1 MSTQDISPAADHMSQ
16 TENPSASPRKPEILA
31 PAGDAPS
38 FLAALA
44 AGADAIYLGLKHFS
58 ARMQAEN
65 FGLTELSRLTD
76 LAHAENARVYVAMNT
91 LVKPGE
97 SAAAYR
103 LAARLARQVRP
114 DGLIIQDL
122 AMLDLARQA
131 GFEGGLFLSTL
142 ANLTHPEALLQARA
156 LGADRVILPRELSI
170 DEIRRMGEAC
180 PDGLD
185 LECFIHGALCYC
197 VSGRCYWSSYMGG
210 KSGLRGRCVQPCR
223 RIYRQGGAAAQALF
237 RNAENEEREAV
248 RRDGKNA
255 RTSRDGRSVRE
266 ARPFELEGK
275 TARRAPRPPRG
286 KEHSGR
292 FFSCLDLSLDVL
304 AKTLLDIPHLVSWKI
319 EGRKKGPHYV
329 YHVVTAYRM
338 LRDNVGD
345 PKARKTAEEIL
356 EMALGRPG
364 SRARFLPQKN
374 NVPTTPD
381 GQTSS
386 GLLAGKIRVEPDG
399 RLVLKP
405 HFELLPQDYLRVGV
419 EDERWHATLPV
430 TRRIPKAGSLILRL
444 PKHKTP
450 KAGTPVFLID
460 RREPE
465 LMQLLKAWQA
475 RLEVLPGRPSTA
487 VDSAPRLPSA
497 VKSRARADMLL
508 RATLPQGRETRGSR
522 NQLLAL
528 WLSPRSAEISR
539 TVAPRVAWWLPPVVW
554 PEEEDGLRRM
564 IARLWR
570 DGARHFVCNAPWQRG
585 FFPAE
590 LPEDA
595 DLLAGP
601 FCNAANAPA
610 LGVLAGM
617 GFAGAFVSPELARE
631 DLLALPGQ
639 SPLPLG
645 MVLSGFWPVGLSRFG
660 LLGVKANEPFMSPK
674 GEVFWA
680 RQYGGNIWLYPGW
693 PLDLTAKRQELT
705 AAGYGFFVHI
715 QENPPAGLPE
725 ARRQGLFNWD
735 GALL

>member
-1 MSTQDISPAADHMSQ
+1 MNDTSSPFAAHEIAAP
-16 TENPSASPRKPEILA
+16 TPARPEILA

-76 LAHAENARVYVAMNT
+76 LAHSENARVYVAMNT

-97 SAAAYR
+97 TSQSYR

-114 DGLIIQDL
+114 DGLIVQDL

-142 ANLTHPEALLQARA
+142 ANLTHPESLLQAKK
-156 LGADRVILPRELSI
+156 LGANRVILPRELSI
-170 DEIRRMGEAC
+170 DEIRTMGEAC

-185 LECFIHGALCYC
+185 LECFVHGALCYC

-223 RIYRQGGAAAQALF
+223 RVYRQGGPAAIALV
-237 RNAENEEREAV
+237 RNAEREEQDRQRREQSRADIA
-248 RRDGKNA
+248 RKN
-255 RTSRDGRSVRE
+255 RTGRGRPDDRQAE
-266 ARPFELEGK
+266 PFE
-275 TARRAPRPPRG
+275 APRRQIARGQVRG
-286 KEHSGR
+286 KEHNGR
-292 FFSCLDLSLDVL
+292 WFSCLDLSLDVL
-304 AKTLLDIPHLVSWKI
+304 AKTLMNIPHLVSWKI

-338 LRDNVGD
+338 LRDNPGD
-345 PKARKTAEEIL
+345 AQARKTAEEIL
-356 EMALGRPG
+356 QMALGRPAT
-364 SRARFLPQKN
+364 RARFLPQKDHTI
-374 NVPTTPD
+374 PIAPD

-386 GLLAGKIRVEPDG
+386 GLLAGKIRIEPEG
-399 RLVLKP
+399 GVTLKP
-405 HFELLPQDYLRVGV
+405 FFELLPQDYLRVGV

-430 TRRIPKAGSLILRL
+430 TRRIPKGGSLALRL

-465 LMQLLKAWQA
+465 LMRIIKSWQA
-475 RLEVLPGRPSTA
+475 RLETMPTRPSKP
-487 VDSAPRLPSA
+487 VESDPRLPKPIKAKPRPDVYVRSS
-497 VKSRARADMLL
+497 VPHGK
-508 RATLPQGRETRGSR
+508 ETRTGRS
-522 NQLLAL
+522 QLQGL
-528 WLSPRSAEISR
+528 WLSARSAELSR
-539 TVAPRVAWWLPPVVW
+539 TVAPRMSWWLPPVIW
-554 PEEEDGLRRM
+554 PDEEENLRRA
-564 IARLWR
+564 IGRLWR

-585 FFPAE
+585 LFPE
-590 LPEDA
+590 QLDENA

-601 FCNAANAPA
+601 FCNAANASA

-617 GFAGAFVSPELARE
+617 GFSGAFVSPELAQE
-631 DLLALPGQ
+631 DMLALPAQ

-645 MVLSGFWPVGLSRFG
+645 AVLSGYWPVGISRFG
-660 LLGVKANEPFMSPK
+660 LLGVKPNEPFLSPM
-674 GEVFWA
+674 GEPFWA
-680 RQYGGNIWLYPGW
+680 RQYGGNIWIYPGW
-693 PLDLTAKRQELT
+693 PLDITSKRQELA
-705 AAGYGFFVHI
+705 AAGYGFFAHM
-715 QENPPAGLPE
+715 QENPPASVPDM
-725 ARRQGLFNWD
+725 RRKSLFNWE